1 VEEQDKIE
9 TEDTDVEGHKLAEK
23 VDVHAAS
30 EEGEDDE
37 PDVEGHKLAN
47 KVANKFDV

>member
-1 VEEQDKIE
+1 MEDQDKIE
-9 TEDTDVEGHKLAEK
+9 TEDTEVEGHKLAPK
-23 VDVHAAS
+23 LDVHAAAD
-30 EEGEDDE
+30 EAEGDE